1 MTISIGL
8 DFGTSNSSVA
18 VFDGHQVTLAP
29 LDDAAH
35 DPAVMRSLLY
45 LTKQGER
52 FAGQEA
58 FDRHQ
63 RDNVGR
69 AVKLER
75 TYVGDVT
82 MTFAGVGTITI
93 EANALIDVNEPGRLF
108 QSIKSLLPDRVFVKT
123 SVYGVDLTAEDL
135 VQLLAGEILQR
146 AERFLGRPIER
157 LTVGRPVHFSAKAAD
172 DALARGRL
180 RTALERLGVPHLE
193 FLEEPVAAGIGFA
206 NEHAAALGDG
216 RPYLVFDFGGGTLD
230 VTVLR
235 GAGERA
241 EVLATGGTPIGGD
254 LLDKRIVEARL
265 LRQFGESATFGPRRL
280 PVPRHILA
288 RLLDWQTL
296 YLLNRPEPLALIEEI
311 QRSCSQPRELENLR
325 TLVTQ
330 GYGAALF
337 RTVEEAK
344 QRLSDAGHA
353 PTVLKRKG
361 LNVRDVLTREGFE
374 GIIRAQHEAALALVD
389 TVVRDAGVAPEAVAA
404 IVTTG
409 GSSRIPLFQRGLRG
423 RFPNAR
429 LAEQHAFTSVAAGLA
444 IAGWQGRRAA
454 A

>member
-1 MTISIGL
+1 MTLSVGL

-18 VFDGHQVTLAP
+18 VYDGQRVTLAP
-29 LDDAAH
+29 LDAAGR
-35 DPAVMRSLLY
+35 DPSVMRSLLY

-52 FAGQEA
+52 FVGQEA

-75 TYVGDVT
+75 HYVGDVT
-82 MTFAGVGTITI
+82 MTFSGVGTITI

-108 QSIKSLLPDRVFVKT
+108 QSIKSLLPDRVFART

-135 VQLLAGEILQR
+135 VVLLAGEIVQR

-172 DALARGRL
+172 DALARERL
-180 RTALERLGVPHLE
+180 RAAVARLGVPHLD

-206 NEHAAALGDG
+206 QQGAAPADG
-216 RPYLVFDFGGGTLD
+216 RPFLVFDFGGGTLD

-254 LLDKRIVEARL
+254 LLDRRIVEARL
-265 LRQFGESATFGPRRL
+265 LRQFGESATYGPRRL

-296 YLLNRPEPLALIEEI
+296 YLLNRPQPLAQIEEI
-311 QRSCSQPRELENLR
+311 QRSSSQPRELANLH
-325 TLVTQ
+325 TLVTR
-330 GYGAALF
+330 GYGAALY
-337 RTVEEAK
+337 RAVEEAK
-344 QRLSDAGHA
+344 QRLSEAGHA
-353 PTVLKRKG
+353 PIALEREG
-361 LNVRDVLTREGFE
+361 IDVRDVLTREGFE
-374 GIIRAQHEAALALVD
+374 GIIRAQYDAALALVD
-389 TVVRDAGVAPEAVAA
+389 AVVREAGVAPEAVGAL
-404 IVTTG
+404 VTTG